1 MNLKNIASFGELRGK
16 RVLVR
21 CNFDVKEGEIH
32 PGLAWRVDQSI
43 PFLQELAQ
51 KGARTIILSHRGRP
65 QGVEASLSLR
75 PVFDYVK
82 TKLPELKYFDKG
94 EPKDGECMLLEN
106 LRFDPRERAN
116 DETFAEE
123 LAALG
128 EVYINND
135 FANSHRAHASMIG
148 IPKLI
153 PSAAGPL
160 LAHEI
165 EELDKVRNFRD
176 MGLVFVMGGAK
187 TETKLKLIGH
197 FLSRSDAV
205 LLGGVLAN
213 TLLRKRGHRVGRSVI
228 DTESDLTR
236 INAGSQKLLLPI
248 DVVVSHSLERPVGS
262 TVKAV
267 EEMGEDEYIV
277 DIGPKTQTVFR
288 DKIKNAALVVWNG
301 PLGLSEV
308 SEFAEGSRA
317 VLEGL
322 SETHA
327 RKIAGGSDTISFLA
341 REKGFSKLDFV
352 STGGGAMLVYLAGEP
367 MPGIEALKV

>member
-1 MNLKNIASFGELRGK
+1 
-16 RVLVR
+16 
-21 CNFDVKEGEIH
+21 
-32 PGLAWRVDQSI
+32 
-43 PFLQELAQ
+43 
-51 KGARTIILSHRGRP
+51 
-65 QGVEASLSLR
+65 
-75 PVFDYVK
+75 
-82 TKLPELKYFDKG
+82 
-94 EPKDGECMLLEN
+94 
-106 LRFDPRERAN
+106 
-116 DETFAEE
+116 
-123 LAALG
+123 
-128 EVYINND
+128 
-135 FANSHRAHASMIG
+135 
-148 IPKLI
+148 
-153 PSAAGPL
+153 
-160 LAHEI
+160 
-165 EELDKVRNFRD
+165 

-236 INAGSQKLLLPI
+236 INTDSQKLLLPI
-248 DVVVSHSLERPVGS
+248 DVVVSYSLERPVES

-267 EEMGEDEYIV
+267 EEMSEDEYIV
-277 DIGPKTQTVFR
+277 DIGPKTRAVFR

-322 SETHA
+322 SEAPA

-341 REKGFSKLDFV
+341 RENGFSQLDFV
-352 STGGGAMLVYLAGEP
+352 STGGGAMLVYLAGEA
-367 MPGIEALKV
+367 MPGLEALTA